1 MKVLVIQGALTAYF
15 RLLLEK
21 LNGQDGL
28 TVALV
33 IPQTGGITAGA
44 GVKTD
49 TASTTFK
56 TYPLPEYKAWYG
68 KAFFRGFE
76 HVTLDFLPDV
86 ILCGYPYFIYFLF
99 NKSLY
104 RRLRDRHI
112 RFVYRD
118 IPWNI
123 PFYGKA
129 AQYFAANQSRTESGF
144 ESQGKGFIPLLRF
157 LVLTEVRKR
166 YLKLADAHL
175 YYTDEAR
182 ELIKSYGVDSRRIFI
197 SANSPDT
204 DILLHVRDE
213 LLASEDP
220 PVLDPFRLIHVGRL
234 VRWKRVDLI
243 LEAVAILLPQVPEI
257 ELYIAGYGPEEENL
271 HEQAAN
277 LRISERVH
285 FLDGV
290 YDPIILGRYLLSAGV
305 YVLAGMGGLSIN
317 DAMCFAKPVVCAE
330 ADGTERRL
338 VREGYNGLYF
348 ESGNSAS
355 LAEKLMTLLGDTQKL
370 RLYGDR
376 SLNIIKNEVNIHT
389 VLQEYRAAFNFAV
402 AS

>member
-1 MKVLVIQGALTAYF
+1 MKVLIIQGALTAYF

-21 LNGQDGL
+21 LNEQDGL
-28 TVALV
+28 TLALV

-44 GVKTD
+44 GVQTD
-49 TASTTFK
+49 SASTTFK
-56 TYPLPEYKAWYG
+56 TYALSEYKAWYG

-76 HVTLDFLPDV
+76 QVTLDFSPDV
-86 ILCGYPYFIYFLF
+86 ILCGYPYFMYFLF
-99 NKSLY
+99 DKSLY
-104 RRLRDRHI
+104 SRLRNRHI

-129 AQYFAANQSRTESGF
+129 AQYFSANKNRTESGS
-144 ESQGKGFIPLLRF
+144 ETQAKGFISLLKF
-157 LVLTEVRKR
+157 LLLTEVRKR
-166 YLKLADAHL
+166 YLDLADAHL

-182 ELIKSYGVDSRRIFI
+182 ELIGSYGVETRRIFI

-204 DILLHVRDE
+204 DVLLRVRDE
-213 LLASEDP
+213 LLAGEDL
-220 PVLDPFRLIHVGRL
+220 PVIDPFSLIHVGRL

-243 LEAVAILLPQVPEI
+243 LEAVALLVSQVPRA

-271 HEQAAN
+271 RKQAAK
-277 LRISERVH
+277 LGIRDRVH
-285 FLDGV
+285 FLGGV
-290 YDPIILGRYLLSAGV
+290 YDPKILGRHLLSAGV

-338 VREGYNGLYF
+338 VREEYNGLYF
-348 ESGNSAS
+348 EPGNSAS
-355 LAEKLMTLLGDTQKL
+355 LAEKLRTLLGNTQKL
-370 RLYGDR
+370 KLYGDR

-389 VLQEYRAAFNFAV
+389 VLREYRAAFNFAA